1 MIVRI
6 LFVETHWCSAYQ
18 RQIIRDSDCKLPNG
32 DDNKISKCKI
42 NMDNDPSKD
51 VYFDSCKLWSI
62 PPDLF
67 FKVRT
72 LQKTYLNL
80 SNNHLIEL
88 HNETNSLSDLVR
100 FENQGCHNCSISFV
114 IIVSRY
120 I

>member
-1 MIVRI
+1 MV
-6 LFVETHWCSAYQ
+6 LFTRKYWFLAYQ
-18 RQIIRDSDCKLPNG
+18 RKIERDGDCRLPIG
-32 DDNKISKCKI
+32 DENKISKCKI

-100 FENQGCHNCSISFV
+100 FENQGRHNCSISFI
-114 IIVSRY
+114 IIVS
-120 I
+120 